1 MPQPHRPQPRPPAG
15 ATPASADATPPGA
28 PPARALDGIL
38 VADFSRVL
46 AGPLAAATL
55 ADLGAEVI
63 KVERPGT
70 GDDTRAWGP
79 PFVADPPFAAEPPS
93 GTDTPSGAK
102 RARPKNSTP
111 PEDGPPHKDSTP
123 HRGTAAYFDAAN
135 RSKRGLA
142 LDLAD
147 PDDAAAARELA
158 RRADVLIENFRPGA
172 LALPQGPDKLRPGGT
187 PIGLDHTATRAA
199 NPGLVHCTIT
209 GFGSGA
215 GARLPGYD
223 FVVQAVGG
231 LMSITGEPGGTALKA
246 GVALVDVLTA
256 KDATT
261 GILAALRHRDRT
273 GRGQLVEVNLL
284 SSLLGSLVNQASG
297 HLATGLDPGPMGNR
311 HPSIAPY
318 ETLACRDGQLLAV
331 AVGNDRQFRELARA
345 LGAPELAGDVRFARN
360 EDRVQNRT
368 DLIKALEA
376 RLASDTPRG
385 WTERLTAVSVPCG
398 PVNTVSEALEL
409 AARLG
414 LDPVTPVGEG
424 RVPQVTSPLRL
435 SGTPVTQPFAPP
447 RLDEHGTALRTWL
460 SGSSDDPLPPRM

>member
-1 MPQPHRPQPRPPAG
+1 MPQPHRPQPRPATDADTGATAMGTAG
-15 ATPASADATPPGA
+15 AEPAAPPGQV
-28 PPARALDGIL
+28 PARALEGLL

-79 PFVADPPFAAEPPS
+79 PFAAD
-93 GTDTPSGAK
+93 
-102 RARPKNSTP
+102 
-111 PEDGPPHKDSTP
+111 
-123 HRGTAAYFDAAN
+123 GTAAYFDAAN

-142 LDLAD
+142 LDLGD

-158 RRADVLIENFRPGA
+158 RRADVLIENFRPGS
-172 LALPQGPDKLRPGGT
+172 LARY
-187 PIGLDHTATRAA
+187 GLDHTATRAA

-215 GARLPGYD
+215 GAGLPGYD

-231 LMSITGEPGGTALKA
+231 LMSITGEPGGTPLKA

-256 KDATT
+256 KDAAT
-261 GILAALRHRDRT
+261 GILAALHHRGRT
-273 GRGQLVEVNLL
+273 GQGQLVEVNLL

-297 HLATGLDPGPMGNR
+297 HLATGRDPGPMGNR

-331 AVGNDRQFRELARA
+331 AVGNDRQFRALAQT
-345 LGAPELAGDVRFARN
+345 LGAPELAEDVRFARN
-360 EDRVQNRT
+360 QDRVQNRT
-368 DLIKALEA
+368 DLIKALEN
-376 RLASDTPRG
+376 RLTTDTPRG
-385 WTERLTAVSVPCG
+385 WTERLTPASVPCG
-398 PVNTVSEALEL
+398 PVNSLSEALEL
-409 AARLG
+409 AERLG
-414 LDPVTPVGEG
+414 LAPVSPVGEG
-424 RVPQVTSPLRL
+424 RIPQVASPLRL
-435 SGTPVTQPFAPP
+435 SATPVTQPSAPP
-447 RLDEHGTALRTWL
+447 RLDEHGTPLRTWL
-460 SGSSDDPLPPRM
+460 SGPADRPLP

>member
-1 MPQPHRPQPRPPAG
+1 MPQHHHRTVP
-15 ATPASADATPPGA
+15 
-28 PPARALDGIL
+28 RALDGVL

-70 GDDTRAWGP
+70 GDDTRSWG
-79 PFVADPPFAAEPPS
+79 PPFAAE
-93 GTDTPSGAK
+93 
-102 RARPKNSTP
+102 
-111 PEDGPPHKDSTP
+111 
-123 HRGTAAYFDAAN
+123 GTAAYFDAAN

-142 LDLAD
+142 LDLGD
-147 PDDAAAARELA
+147 PEDAAAARELA
-158 RRADVLIENFRPGA
+158 RRADVLIENFRPGS
-172 LALPQGPDKLRPGGT
+172 LAKY
-187 PIGLDHTATRAA
+187 GLDPAATLAA

-215 GARLPGYD
+215 GAALPGYD

-231 LMSITGEPGGTALKA
+231 LMSITGEPGGAPLKA

-256 KDATT
+256 KDAAT

-273 GRGQLVEVNLL
+273 GAGQLVEVNLL

-297 HLATGLDPGPMGNR
+297 YLATGQDPGPMGNR

-318 ETLACRDGQLLAV
+318 ETLACRGGLLAV
-331 AVGNDRQFRELARA
+331 AVGNDRQFRALAGA
-345 LGAPELAGDVRFARN
+345 LGAPELAEDARFRRN
-360 EDRVQNRT
+360 QDRVQNRT
-368 DLIKALEA
+368 DLIEALES
-376 RLASDTPRG
+376 RLAADTPRG

-398 PVNTVSEALEL
+398 PVNSLSEALEL

-414 LDPVTPVGEG
+414 LDPVAPVGAG
-424 RVPQVTSPLRL
+424 RIPQVASPLRL
-435 SGTPVTQPFAPP
+435 SGTPVVQPAAPP
-447 RLDEHGTALRTWL
+447 HLDEDGTALRTWL
-460 SGSSDDPLPPRM
+460 SGPDDRPLPPRM

>member
-1 MPQPHRPQPRPPAG
+1 MPQPHRPQPRPPA
-15 ATPASADATPPGA
+15 DAAPEPTGTEPPGTGTDTTPPTGTAAPTDAA

-79 PFVADPPFAAEPPS
+79 PFVADPPSGAEPAPH
-93 GTDTPSGAK
+93 GGGAP
-102 RARPKNSTP
+102 R
-111 PEDGPPHKDSTP
+111 
-123 HRGTAAYFDAAN
+123 RGTAAYFDAAN

-142 LDLAD
+142 LDLGD

-158 RRADVLIENFRPGA
+158 RRADVLIENFRPGS
-172 LALPQGPDKLRPGGT
+172 LAKY
-187 PIGLDHTATRAA
+187 GLDHTATRAA

-231 LMSITGEPGGTALKA
+231 LMSITGEPAGTPLKA

-273 GRGQLVEVNLL
+273 GQGQLVEVNLL

-297 HLATGLDPGPMGNR
+297 YLATGRDPGPMGNR

-318 ETLACRDGQLLAV
+318 ETLVCRDGQLLAV
-331 AVGNDRQFRELARA
+331 AVGNDRQFRELVRA
-345 LGAPELAGDVRFARN
+345 LGAPELAEDARFARN

-368 DLIKALEA
+368 DLIKALER
-376 RLASDTPRG
+376 RLASDTPGG
-385 WTERLTAVSVPCG
+385 WTERLTAASVPCG

-409 AARLG
+409 AQRLG

-424 RVPQVTSPLRL
+424 RIPQVTSPLRL
-435 SGTPVTQPFAPP
+435 SGTPVAQPFAPP

-460 SGSSDDPLPPRM
+460 SGPADHPLPPHV

>member
-1 MPQPHRPQPRPPAG
+1 MPQPHPQPPRPQPRPPAD
-15 ATPASADATPPGA
+15 ATPAPTGTAATDPAGTEPPTPPS
-28 PPARALDGIL
+28 ARALDGVL

-79 PFVADPPFAAEPPS
+79 PFAAD
-93 GTDTPSGAK
+93 
-102 RARPKNSTP
+102 R
-111 PEDGPPHKDSTP
+111 
-123 HRGTAAYFDAAN
+123 TAAYFDAAN
-135 RSKRGLA
+135 RSKRGMT
-142 LDLAD
+142 LDLGD

-158 RRADVLIENFRPGA
+158 RRADVLIENFRPGS

-187 PIGLDHTATRAA
+187 PIGLDHTTTLAA

-231 LMSITGEPGGTALKA
+231 LMSITGEPGGTPLKA

-273 GRGQLVEVNLL
+273 GQGQLVEVNLL

-297 HLATGLDPGPMGNR
+297 HLATGRDPGPMGNR

-318 ETLACRDGQLLAV
+318 ETLACREGQLLAV
-331 AVGNDRQFRELARA
+331 AVGNDRQFRELARV
-345 LGAPELAGDVRFARN
+345 LGAPELAEDLRFARN
-360 EDRVQNRT
+360 EDRVRNRT
-368 DLIKALEA
+368 DLIKALED
-376 RLASDTPRG
+376 RLAADTPHG
-385 WTERLTAVSVPCG
+385 WTGRLSAASVPCG

-424 RVPQVTSPLRL
+424 RIPQVTSPLRL
-435 SGTPVTQPFAPP
+435 SGTPVAQPFAPP

-460 SGSSDDPLPPRM
+460 SGSADDPLPPRM

>member
-1 MPQPHRPQPRPPAG
+1 MEG
-15 ATPASADATPPGA
+15 V
-28 PPARALDGIL
+28 L

-55 ADLGAEVI
+55 ADLGADVI

-79 PFVADPPFAAEPPS
+79 PFRD
-93 GTDTPSGAK
+93 
-102 RARPKNSTP
+102 
-111 PEDGPPHKDSTP
+111 
-123 HRGTAAYFDAAN
+123 GTAAYFDAAN

-158 RRADVLIENFRPGA
+158 RRADVLIENFRPGS
-172 LALPQGPDKLRPGGT
+172 LARY
-187 PIGLDHTATRAA
+187 GLDHAATRAA

-215 GARLPGYD
+215 GAELPGYD

-231 LMSITGEPGGTALKA
+231 LMSITGEPGGPPLKA

-256 KDATT
+256 KDAAT
-261 GILAALRHRDRT
+261 GILAALHHRSRT

-284 SSLLGSLVNQASG
+284 SSLLGSLVNQATA
-297 HLATGLDPGPMGNR
+297 HLATGRDPGPMGNR

-318 ETLACRDGQLLAV
+318 ETLACRDGQPLAV
-331 AVGNDRQFRELARA
+331 AVGNDRQFRALAQA
-345 LGAPELAGDVRFARN
+345 LGAPQLADDARFARN
-360 EDRVQNRT
+360 QDRVQNRT
-368 DLIKALEA
+368 DLIKALEN
-376 RLASDTPRG
+376 RLAADTPQG

-398 PVNTVSEALEL
+398 PVNKLSQALEL
-409 AARLG
+409 AERLG
-414 LDPVTPVGEG
+414 LAPVAPVGAG
-424 RVPQVTSPLRL
+424 RIPQVASPLRL
-435 SGTPVTQPFAPP
+435 SATPVAQPSAPP
-447 RLDEHGTALRTWL
+447 RLDEHGTPLRTWL
-460 SGSSDDPLPPRM
+460 SGPADQPLPTRM

>member
-1 MPQPHRPQPRPPAG
+1 MPQPHRPQPRPPA
-15 ATPASADATPPGA
+15 DAAPGPTGTPPPDRGPTGTGPTDGA

-79 PFVADPPFAAEPPS
+79 PFVADPPYGAEP
-93 GTDTPSGAK
+93 TP
-102 RARPKNSTP
+102 R
-111 PEDGPPHKDSTP
+111 EDSAPG
-123 HRGTAAYFDAAN
+123 RGTAAYFDAAN

-158 RRADVLIENFRPGA
+158 RRADVLIENFRPGS
-172 LALPQGPDKLRPGGT
+172 LARY
-187 PIGLDHTATRAA
+187 GLDHTATRAA

-231 LMSITGEPGGTALKA
+231 LMSITGEPGGTPLKA

-273 GRGQLVEVNLL
+273 GQGQLVEVNLL

-297 HLATGLDPGPMGNR
+297 HLATGRDPGPMGNR

-345 LGAPELAGDVRFARN
+345 LGAPELAEDLRFARN

-368 DLIKALEA
+368 DLIKALES
-376 RLASDTPRG
+376 RLASDTPHG

-398 PVNTVSEALEL
+398 PVNTVSAALEL

-414 LDPVTPVGEG
+414 LDPVTPVGQG

-435 SGTPVTQPFAPP
+435 SGTPVAQPFAPP

-460 SGSSDDPLPPRM
+460 SGPSDAPLPPRM

>member
-1 MPQPHRPQPRPPAG
+1 MPQPHRPQPRPSTDADTEPAG
-15 ATPASADATPPGA
+15 TAATGTEATAAAPPGD

-70 GDDTRAWGP
+70 GDDTRSWGP
-79 PFVADPPFAAEPPS
+79 PFAAD
-93 GTDTPSGAK
+93 
-102 RARPKNSTP
+102 
-111 PEDGPPHKDSTP
+111 
-123 HRGTAAYFDAAN
+123 GTAAYFDAAN

-142 LDLAD
+142 LDLGD

-158 RRADVLIENFRPGA
+158 RRADVLIENFRPGS
-172 LALPQGPDKLRPGGT
+172 LAKY
-187 PIGLDHTATRAA
+187 GLDHIATRAA

-215 GARLPGYD
+215 GAGLPGYD

-231 LMSITGEPGGTALKA
+231 LMSITGEPGGTPLKA

-256 KDATT
+256 KDAAT
-261 GILAALRHRDRT
+261 GILAALHHRHRT

-297 HLATGLDPGPMGNR
+297 HLATGRDPGPMGNR

-331 AVGNDRQFRELARA
+331 AVGNDRQFRALAQT
-345 LGAPELAGDVRFARN
+345 LGAPELAEDVRFARN
-360 EDRVQNRT
+360 QDRVHHRT
-368 DLIKALEA
+368 DLIKALEN
-376 RLASDTPRG
+376 RLAADTPRA
-385 WTERLTAVSVPCG
+385 WAERLTPASVPCG
-398 PVNTVSEALEL
+398 PVNSLSEALEL
-409 AARLG
+409 AGRLG
-414 LDPVTPVGEG
+414 LDPVTSVGED
-424 RVPQVTSPLRL
+424 RIPQVTSPLRL
-435 SGTPVTQPFAPP
+435 SGTPVAQPSAPP
-447 RLDEHGTALRTWL
+447 RLDEHGAPLRTWL
-460 SGSSDDPLPPRM
+460 SGPADQPLPTQM

>member
-1 MPQPHRPQPRPPAG
+1 MPQPHGPHPR
-15 ATPASADATPPGA
+15 TPADAPPLAA

-55 ADLGAEVI
+55 ADLGADVI
-63 KVERPGT
+63 KVERPGA

-79 PFVADPPFAAEPPS
+79 PFTAD
-93 GTDTPSGAK
+93 
-102 RARPKNSTP
+102 
-111 PEDGPPHKDSTP
+111 
-123 HRGTAAYFDAAN
+123 GTAAYFDAAN

-142 LDLAD
+142 LDLGD

-158 RRADVLIENFRPGA
+158 RRADVLIENFRPGS
-172 LALPQGPDKLRPGGT
+172 LAGY
-187 PIGLDHTATRAA
+187 GLDHTATRAA

-209 GFGSGA
+209 GFGSGP

-231 LMSITGEPGGTALKA
+231 LMSITGEPGGTPLKA

-256 KDATT
+256 KDAAT
-261 GILAALRHRDRT
+261 GILAALHHRQRT
-273 GRGQLVEVNLL
+273 GHGQLVEVNLL

-297 HLATGLDPGPMGNR
+297 HLATGRDPEPMGNR

-331 AVGNDRQFRELARA
+331 AVGNDRQFRALAEA
-345 LGAPELAGDVRFARN
+345 LGAPELAEDARFARN
-360 EDRVQNRT
+360 HDRVQNRT
-368 DLIKALEA
+368 DLIKALEN
-376 RLASDTPRG
+376 RLAADTPQG
-385 WTERLTAVSVPCG
+385 WTERLSAASVPCG
-398 PVNTVSEALEL
+398 PVNTLSQALEL

-424 RVPQVTSPLRL
+424 RVPQVASPLRL
-435 SGTPVTQPFAPP
+435 SGTPVTQPVAPP
-447 RLDEHGTALRTWL
+447 RLDEDGIPLRTWL
-460 SGSSDDPLPPRM
+460 AGPDDCPLPSRL

>member
-1 MPQPHRPQPRPPAG
+1 MPQPQPLPPDPSAG
-15 ATPASADATPPGA
+15 PERAPA
-28 PPARALDGIL
+28 PARALDGVL

-55 ADLGAEVI
+55 ADLGADVI

-79 PFVADPPFAAEPPS
+79 PFAAD
-93 GTDTPSGAK
+93 
-102 RARPKNSTP
+102 
-111 PEDGPPHKDSTP
+111 
-123 HRGTAAYFDAAN
+123 GTAAYFDAAN

-142 LDLAD
+142 LDLGD

-158 RRADVLIENFRPGA
+158 RRADILIENFRPGA
-172 LALPQGPDKLRPGGT
+172 LAKY
-187 PIGLDHTATRAA
+187 GLDPAATRAA
-199 NPGLVHCTIT
+199 HPGLIHCTIT
-209 GFGSGA
+209 GFGSGE

-231 LMSITGEPGGTALKA
+231 LMSITGEPGGTPLKA

-256 KDATT
+256 KDAVT

-273 GRGQLVEVNLL
+273 GVGQSVEVNLL

-297 HLATGLDPGPMGNR
+297 HLATGRDPGPMGNR

-318 ETLACRDGQLLAV
+318 ETLACRGGLLAV
-331 AVGNDRQFRELARA
+331 AVGNDRQFRALTQV
-345 LGAPELAGDVRFARN
+345 LGAPGLAEDTRFRRN
-360 EDRVQNRT
+360 QDRVQNRT
-368 DLIKALEA
+368 DLVKALEEHLAADTPQGWTA
-376 RLASDTPRG
+376 RLG
-385 WTERLTAVSVPCG
+385 AVSVPCG
-398 PVNTVSEALEL
+398 PVNTLSEALEL

-414 LDPVTPVGEG
+414 LDPVATIGDG
-424 RVPQVTSPLRL
+424 RIPQVRSPLRL

-447 RLDEHGTALRTWL
+447 RLDEHGTPLRTWL
-460 SGSSDDPLPPRM
+460 SGPSDQPLPPLM

>member
-1 MPQPHRPQPRPPAG
+1 MPQPHRPQPRPPAD
-15 ATPASADATPPGA
+15 ASPGPTGTPPPDRGPTGTGPTDGA

-79 PFVADPPFAAEPPS
+79 PFVADPPY
-93 GTDTPSGAK
+93 GTDSPSGAE
-102 RARPKNSTP
+102 PTP
-111 PEDGPPHKDSTP
+111 REDSAPG
-123 HRGTAAYFDAAN
+123 RGTAAYFDAAN

-158 RRADVLIENFRPGA
+158 RRADVLIENFRPGS
-172 LALPQGPDKLRPGGT
+172 LARY
-187 PIGLDHTATRAA
+187 GLDHTATRAA

-231 LMSITGEPGGTALKA
+231 LMSITGEPGGTPLKA

-273 GRGQLVEVNLL
+273 GQGQLVEVNLL

-297 HLATGLDPGPMGNR
+297 HLATGRDPGPMGNR

-345 LGAPELAGDVRFARN
+345 LGAPELAEDLRFARN

-368 DLIKALEA
+368 DLIKALES
-376 RLASDTPRG
+376 RLASDTPHG
-385 WTERLTAVSVPCG
+385 WTERLIAVSVPCG
-398 PVNTVSEALEL
+398 PVNTVSAALEL

-435 SGTPVTQPFAPP
+435 SGTPVAQPFAPP

-460 SGSSDDPLPPRM
+460 SGPSDAPLPPRM

>member
-1 MPQPHRPQPRPPAG
+1 MPQPQPQSRPS
-15 ATPASADATPPGA
+15 AT
-28 PPARALDGIL
+28 PPARALDGVL

-79 PFVADPPFAAEPPS
+79 PFAAD
-93 GTDTPSGAK
+93 
-102 RARPKNSTP
+102 
-111 PEDGPPHKDSTP
+111 
-123 HRGTAAYFDAAN
+123 GTAAYFDAAN

-142 LDLAD
+142 LDLGD

-158 RRADVLIENFRPGA
+158 RRADVLIENFRPGS
-172 LALPQGPDKLRPGGT
+172 LARF
-187 PIGLDHTATRAA
+187 GLDHASTRAA
-199 NPGLVHCTIT
+199 HPGLVHCTLT

-231 LMSITGEPGGTALKA
+231 LMSITGEPGGTPLKA

-256 KDATT
+256 KDAAT

-273 GRGQLVEVNLL
+273 GEGQLVEVNLL

-297 HLATGLDPGPMGNR
+297 HLATGHAPGPMGNR

-318 ETLACRDGQLLAV
+318 ETLACRGGLLAV
-331 AVGNDRQFRELARA
+331 AVGNDRQFRALAQA
-345 LGAPELAGDVRFARN
+345 LGVPELADDARFARN
-360 EDRVQNRT
+360 QDRVRHRT
-368 DLIKALEA
+368 DLVEALEE
-376 RLASDTPRG
+376 RLAADTPQG
-385 WTERLTAVSVPCG
+385 WTERLGAVSVPCG
-398 PVNTVSEALEL
+398 PVNTLSEALEL

-414 LDPVTPVGEG
+414 LDPVTSVGEG
-424 RVPQVTSPLRL
+424 RIPQVTSPLRL
-435 SGTPVTQPFAPP
+435 SGTPVTQPAAPP
-447 RLDEHGTALRTWL
+447 RLDEHGPALRTWL
-460 SGSSDDPLPPRM
+460 SGPSDRPLPPRV

>member
-1 MPQPHRPQPRPPAG
+1 M
-15 ATPASADATPPGA
+15 
-28 PPARALDGIL
+28 DGVL

-79 PFVADPPFAAEPPS
+79 PFAAD
-93 GTDTPSGAK
+93 
-102 RARPKNSTP
+102 
-111 PEDGPPHKDSTP
+111 
-123 HRGTAAYFDAAN
+123 GTAAYFDAAN

-142 LDLAD
+142 LDLGD

-158 RRADVLIENFRPGA
+158 RRADILIENFRPGA
-172 LALPQGPDKLRPGGT
+172 LAKY
-187 PIGLDHTATRAA
+187 GLDPAATRAA
-199 NPGLVHCTIT
+199 HPGLIHCTIT
-209 GFGSGA
+209 GFGSGE

-231 LMSITGEPGGTALKA
+231 LMSITGEPGGTPLKA

-256 KDATT
+256 KDAVT

-273 GRGQLVEVNLL
+273 GVGQSVEVNLL

-297 HLATGLDPGPMGNR
+297 HLATGRDPGPMGNR

-318 ETLACRDGQLLAV
+318 ETLACRGGLLAV
-331 AVGNDRQFRELARA
+331 AVGNDRQFRALTEV
-345 LGAPELAGDVRFARN
+345 LGAPGLAEDTRFRRN
-360 EDRVQNRT
+360 QDRVQNRT
-368 DLIKALEA
+368 DLVKALEECLAADTPQGWTA
-376 RLASDTPRG
+376 RLG
-385 WTERLTAVSVPCG
+385 AVSVPCG
-398 PVNTVSEALEL
+398 PVNTLSEALEL

-414 LDPVTPVGEG
+414 LDPVATIGDG
-424 RVPQVTSPLRL
+424 RIPQVRSPLRL

-447 RLDEHGTALRTWL
+447 RLDEHGTPLRTWL
-460 SGSSDDPLPPRM
+460 SGPSDQPLPPLM

>member
-1 MPQPHRPQPRPPAG
+1 MPQPQPLPPEPSAGPQRAPA
-15 ATPASADATPPGA
+15 
-28 PPARALDGIL
+28 PARALDGVL

-55 ADLGAEVI
+55 ADLGADVI

-79 PFVADPPFAAEPPS
+79 PFAAD
-93 GTDTPSGAK
+93 
-102 RARPKNSTP
+102 
-111 PEDGPPHKDSTP
+111 
-123 HRGTAAYFDAAN
+123 GTAAYFDAAN

-142 LDLAD
+142 LDLGD

-158 RRADVLIENFRPGA
+158 RRADILIENFRPGA
-172 LALPQGPDKLRPGGT
+172 LARY
-187 PIGLDHTATRAA
+187 GLDPAATRAA
-199 NPGLVHCTIT
+199 HPGLIHCTIT
-209 GFGSGA
+209 GFGSGE

-231 LMSITGEPGGTALKA
+231 LMSITGEPGGTPLKA

-256 KDATT
+256 KDAVI

-273 GRGQLVEVNLL
+273 GVGQSVEVNLL

-297 HLATGLDPGPMGNR
+297 HLATGRDPGPMGNR

-318 ETLACRDGQLLAV
+318 ETLACRGGLLAV
-331 AVGNDRQFRELARA
+331 AVGNDRQFRALTEV
-345 LGAPELAGDVRFARN
+345 LGAPGLAEDARFRRN
-360 EDRVQNRT
+360 QDRVQNRT
-368 DLIKALEA
+368 DLVKALEEHLAADTPQGWTA
-376 RLASDTPRG
+376 RLGA
-385 WTERLTAVSVPCG
+385 ASVPCG
-398 PVNTVSEALEL
+398 PVNTLSEALEL

-414 LDPVTPVGEG
+414 LDPVATIGDG
-424 RVPQVTSPLRL
+424 RIPQVRSPLRL

-447 RLDEHGTALRTWL
+447 RLDEHGTPLRTWL
-460 SGSSDDPLPPRM
+460 SGPSDQPPPPLM